1 MTTIQVRRDAAVAE
15 VRRLLG
21 YSTPE
26 TREQVTTVGVA
37 ILATCIAEEEAEKAA
52 YVAEALAQWEATNVP
67 PYLDEH
73 ERAEVARH
81 ASKGGV
87 R

>member
-1 MTTIQVRRDAAVAE
+1 MTTIQARRDAAVAE
-15 VRRLLG
+15 VRRLLA
-21 YSTPE
+21 YSTPGS
-26 TREQVTTVGVA
+26 RDQIAAVGA
-37 ILATCIAEEEAEKAA
+37 TILATCIAEEEAEKAA
-52 YVAEALAQWEATNVP
+52 YVAAALAQWEAANVP

-81 ASKGGV
+81 AAKGGP